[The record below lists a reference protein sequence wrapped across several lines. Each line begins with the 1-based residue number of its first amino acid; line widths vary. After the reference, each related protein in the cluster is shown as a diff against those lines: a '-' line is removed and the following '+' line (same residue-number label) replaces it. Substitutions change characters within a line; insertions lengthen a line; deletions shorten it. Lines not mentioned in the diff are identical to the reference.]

1 MVSSYFA
8 NPFGP
13 MQKQNET
20 DILLNKY
27 FEKMFE
33 FEVKVGELKTCLAID
48 GMEKEGPKNAALD
61 LFDLIR
67 NKPN

>member
-1 MVSSYFA
+1 
-8 NPFGP
+8 
-13 MQKQNET
+13 
-20 DILLNKY
+20 
-27 FEKMFE
+27 MFE

-48 GMEKEGPKNAALD
+48 GMEKDGPKNAALD